1 MNIKL
6 IPIWG
11 MEGAALASLISYI
24 VYYIFLLTFVSWK
37 IKVSP
42 LSKKELYTLV
52 IILFLFAIDWLL
64 QTYISK
70 YFITIFNVELIG
82 RILDSA
88 VRTSLLS
95 VIGIVI
101 IYKSKIS
108 KQVNDIIDKLLSMLK
123 LI

>member
-1 MNIKL
+1 
-6 IPIWG
+6 
-11 MEGAALASLISYI
+11 
-24 VYYIFLLTFVSWK
+24 
-37 IKVSP
+37 
-42 LSKKELYTLV
+42 
-52 IILFLFAIDWLL
+52 
-64 QTYISK
+64 
-70 YFITIFNVELIG
+70 LIG

-108 KQVNDIIDKLLSMLK
+108 KQVNDIIDKFLSMLK